1 MYKTVNDYY
10 KEKFGCKVYKLS
22 IDGGFTCPNR
32 DGSISSGGCI
42 FCSYKGAGFETLGE
56 KLRTLVINSLL
67 ETNLGI
73 PYMYLIYIAYRRRF
87 TEQMQKREDPLS
99 FRECI
104 REENLRRVRQ
114 K

>member
-42 FCSYKGAGFETLGE
+42 FCSQLGSGE
-56 KLRTLVINSLL
+56 FAERSGSVKEQL
-67 ETNLGI
+67 ER
-73 PYMYLIYIAYRRRF
+73 A
-87 TEQMQKREDPLS
+87 MQHH
-99 FRECI
+99 F
-104 REENLRRVRQ
+104 
-114 K
+114 